1 MLTSLLVLCKKV
13 EVPSCFSWFFAE
25 FYRGDFDVSK
35 LFAVDILNKNAQ
47 VLFFESKLRGE
58 ISFFVG
64 FLQLKKSSRFLL
76 VL

>member
-35 LFAVDILNKNAQ
+35 LFAVDILNKNAL
-47 VLFFESKLRGE
+47 VLFWKVNCG
-58 ISFFVG
+58 G
-64 FLQLKKSSRFLL
+64 KSAFLL
-76 VL
+76 VFFS